1 MLTDIEKIRQLAA
14 VMAELGV
21 TEIEVEEE
29 GLRIRLSK
37 QAASAL
43 VAQWPP
49 AGAGA
54 APLPQPS
61 LAPGT
66 AVATSSPQ
74 SPTASEAAEPNGDCR
89 TIESP
94 LVGSFYRAASPDG
107 EPLVQVGDRV
117 TVGTPVCVLEAMK
130 VMNEILSDVEG
141 TVIEI
146 PVQNGEPVEFGQV
159 LFYIR
164 PA

>member
-29 GLRIRLSK
+29 GRRIRLFK
-37 QAASAL
+37 QAASSL
-43 VAQWPP
+43 VAAWPP
-49 AGAGA
+49 AG
-54 APLPQPS
+54 PE
-61 LAPGT
+61 
-66 AVATSSPQ
+66 VATSSPQ
-74 SPTASEAAEPNGDCR
+74 LPMASGAAEPREGCPHGDCR

-130 VMNEILSDVEG
+130 VMNEILSDLEG
-141 TVIEI
+141 TVVEI
-146 PVQNGEPVEFGQV
+146 PVQNGDPVEFGQV